1 MEYSPYPTICAYPA
15 LSDVLVQYEPHVLI
29 FGLHRA
35 AYELMS
41 ALNMQVYAL
50 EKVLKIKKDPVTQV
64 LFMDEAM
71 KVRVYFQFW

>member
-1 MEYSPYPTICAYPA
+1 
-15 LSDVLVQYEPHVLI
+15 
-29 FGLHRA
+29 
-35 AYELMS
+35 MS